1 MGLTENNKMKKSDYF
16 VIIAVFTIFK
26 SSKAQE
32 ELSKCESAV
41 ESCCQSD
48 RGLDFLPI
56 NCFERKGCRGLQWLG
71 KEACSPTVLNAIN
84 DKKLGNSD
92 LSVRMFSP
100 EFFELKELDTLLKPP
115 LKYQL
120 DENGEVSE
128 ANIILMDNIEISL
141 KNLLEERYNRKFS
154 DMKFIEVHH
163 DEDSDEISEI
173 FIKLGTTDKV
183 TLGKFL
189 SEYYFTSIQGN
200 RNALLFGEAN
210 VPNESTIH
218 FK

>member
-84 DKKLGNSD
+84 DKKLGNSEV
-92 LSVRMFSP
+92 SVRISP
-100 EFFELKELDTLLKPP
+100 EFFELKEINSLLKC
-115 LKYQL
+115 QL
-120 DENGEVSE
+120 DENGEVTE
-128 ANIILMDNIEISL
+128 ANILLFDNIEISL
-141 KNLLEERYNRKFS
+141 KKLLEERYNKKFS
-154 DMKFIEVHH
+154 DMKFIEVSR
-163 DEDSDEISEI
+163 DKDTDEISEI

-210 VPNESTIH
+210 VPNESTNR